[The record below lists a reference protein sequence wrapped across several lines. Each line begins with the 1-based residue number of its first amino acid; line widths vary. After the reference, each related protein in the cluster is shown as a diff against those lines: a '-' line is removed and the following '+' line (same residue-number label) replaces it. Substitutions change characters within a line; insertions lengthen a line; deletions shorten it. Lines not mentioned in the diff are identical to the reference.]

1 MNNESGAIYLD
12 FRPDG
17 FDPVIEGEKFPGQA
31 TPEPDAQ
38 LLECPLGM
46 IDFQTHRHEL
56 DR

>member
-1 MNNESGAIYLD
+1 MNNESGATYLE
-12 FRPDG
+12 FRLDG
-17 FDPVIEGEKFPGQA
+17 FDSVIEGEKFPSQA

-46 IDFQTHRHEL
+46 IDFHTHRHEL

>member
-31 TPEPDAQ
+31 TPQPDAQ
-38 LLECPLGM
+38 LLECPMGT